1 MNHLNKHLGHSWDE
15 FVSENMN
22 NEQISEMSKDTE
34 IIASF
39 IRLRDSLRLSQKDM
53 AELSDIKQPMI
64 ARIESGKI
72 NVGIK
77 TFQKLLKPLGYTLA
91 IMKIKEK
98 NILSGMLSERR
109 KALRVTISIT
119 LFYCSISKMS

>member
-1 MNHLNKHLGHSWDE
+1 MNHKNKRLGHSWDE

-22 NEQISEMSKDTE
+22 YEQISEMNKDTE

-53 AELSDIKQPMI
+53 AELSGIKQPMI

-77 TFQKLLKPLGYTLA
+77 TFQKLLKPLGYTLT

-98 NILSGMLSERR
+98 NE
-109 KALRVTISIT
+109 
-119 LFYCSISKMS
+119 